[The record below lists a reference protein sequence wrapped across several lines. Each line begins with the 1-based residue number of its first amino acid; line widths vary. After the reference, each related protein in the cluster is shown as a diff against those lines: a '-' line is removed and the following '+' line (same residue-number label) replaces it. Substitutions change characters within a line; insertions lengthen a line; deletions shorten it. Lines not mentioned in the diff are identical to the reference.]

1 MMHYLAHINHDLN
14 ANKSRGFTISKI
26 NFHKLLSS
34 VYQRT
39 FNLLKLIIKFQFELI
54 SDELIK

>member
-1 MMHYLAHINHDLN
+1 MMQYSAHTNHGIN
-14 ANKSRGFTISKI
+14 ANKCKGFTISKI

-34 VYQRT
+34 VYEST
-39 FNLLKLIIKFQFELI
+39 FNLLKLIIKFQFEPI